1 MEMSSL
7 NTVILLTLFSG
18 LAVPL
23 GAILASM
30 RLFKLDWL
38 DTEFKHIVIA
48 FGGGALLSA
57 VALVLVPEGIKNLTI
72 LQSGFYF
79 ITGGLF
85 FMLIDIVFNKIKTS
99 ASQLMAMLADFIP
112 ESIALGATFLVN
124 KKSALLLA
132 SLIALQNMP
141 EGFNAFYELKAS
153 SAFSRLKIILLFILL
168 ALLGPVAGV
177 LGYLV
182 LSDSPGIVSAI
193 MLFASG
199 SILYS
204 VFQDIAPQV
213 PLEKHWFPPMGAVL
227 GFVFGLVGYMFTHF

>member
-1 MEMSSL
+1 MSTL
-7 NTVILLTLFSG
+7 QTIVLLTLFAG
-18 LAVPL
+18 LAMPL
-23 GAILASM
+23 GAAIASV

-57 VALVLVPEGIKNLTI
+57 IALVLVPEGIKNLTI
-72 LQSGFYF
+72 WQSSFYF
-79 ITGGLF
+79 IAGGLC

-112 ESIALGATFLVN
+112 ESLALGATFLVN
-124 KKSALLLA
+124 QKSAILLA

-141 EGFNAFYELKAS
+141 EGFNAFYEIKAS
-153 SAFSRLKIILLFILL
+153 SAFSRLKIVLLFVLL
-168 ALLGPVAGV
+168 ALLGPFAGI

-182 LSDSPGIVSAI
+182 LSDSPEIVSAI

-213 PLEKHWFPPMGAVL
+213 PLEKHWFPPMGAIL
-227 GFVFGLVGYMFTHF
+227 GFVLGLIGFMFTHP